1 VQIVQDQLKD
11 TLYIRVQKQGSN
23 EEMQFEPLSVA
34 FLVFFALILLIQF
47 ISMLFHRYGTFLH
60 ILASSSLRCC
70 RKKYSPVG
78 VHDIVETVKLMQ
90 QIKGMCDE
98 DCDDAEPDYDILG
111 DDLDDMNPDI
121 VSCGAESSRR
131 RKGNSYTSKTLRGA
145 FVKRY
150 NALSKRSSNNKPKN
164 QRPAVHNVFNN
175 VSYED

>member
-1 VQIVQDQLKD
+1 MAGTGSKHAVTRSIQNDANDAYLP
-11 TLYIRVQKQGSN
+11 TRYIRSRSVISDISSRFSETFGEHRNRCQL
-23 EEMQFEPLSVA
+23 MTCVLS
-34 FLVFFALILLIQF
+34 
-47 ISMLFHRYGTFLH
+47 
-60 ILASSSLRCC
+60 
-70 RKKYSPVG
+70 P
-78 VHDIVETVKLMQ
+78 
-90 QIKGMCDE
+90 GMCDE
-98 DCDDAEPDYDILG
+98 DDDDPEPDYDVLG

-164 QRPAVHNVFNN
+164 QRPAVHHVFNN